1 MDTKNQNNHVLSEA
15 GTLKYDPK
23 RINLW
28 HTKAIKE
35 INFKAMKE
43 QIGVVSE
50 EPSQG
55 KEVWP
60 KLFQKQ
66 RQMNYYPLT
75 IAYLGSK
82 N

>member
-1 MDTKNQNNHVLSEA
+1 MDTKNQNDRVLGED

-28 HTKAIKE
+28 HTKAIEE

-43 QIGVVSE
+43 QIGIVSE

-55 KEVWP
+55 KEV
-60 KLFQKQ
+60 
-66 RQMNYYPLT
+66 
-75 IAYLGSK
+75 
-82 N
+82 

>member
-1 MDTKNQNNHVLSEA
+1 MDTKNQNDRLLSET

-28 HTKAIKE
+28 HTKTIKE

-43 QIGVVSE
+43 KIGVVSE

-55 KEVWP
+55 KEV
-60 KLFQKQ
+60 
-66 RQMNYYPLT
+66 
-75 IAYLGSK
+75 
-82 N
+82 

>member
-55 KEVWP
+55 KEV
-60 KLFQKQ
+60 
-66 RQMNYYPLT
+66 
-75 IAYLGSK
+75 
-82 N
+82 

>member
-1 MDTKNQNNHVLSEA
+1 MYLQGGSQHGHKNQNDRVLGED

-28 HTKAIKE
+28 HTKAIEE

-43 QIGVVSE
+43 QIGIVSE

-55 KEVWP
+55 KEV
-60 KLFQKQ
+60 
-66 RQMNYYPLT
+66 
-75 IAYLGSK
+75 
-82 N
+82 